1 MRKKKGYQLLSDV
14 FSFNAMQGNCAYQL
28 LLSVCGS
35 GLIISIAAV
44 QVNGSVITSRGR
56 GINGAG
62 TTLRVIVFWHRGH
75 KKLLERYS

>member
-1 MRKKKGYQLLSDV
+1 MKKKKGYQLLSDV

-35 GLIISIAAV
+35 GSIISIAAV

-62 TTLRVIVFWHRGH
+62 TTL
-75 KKLLERYS
+75 